1 MGRIKRFFWK
11 APSKDTDFGNS
22 VQSILG
28 FKPKNTQLYERVFTH
43 RSIDKTDDKGVRINY
58 ERLEFLGDS
67 VLSTVISSY
76 LFENLPTKDEGYLTL
91 MRSKIVRRDFLNEIG
106 KGLGLQKLL
115 RSNVIHQHYGE
126 DIHGN
131 LLEALIG
138 AVLVDMGYD
147 TCVNFI
153 QTKVIDP
160 HVNLEALE
168 NKVLSYKALLMNWF
182 QRNKMTYNYELF
194 DDTGNESQKHH
205 GARLFVNGRV
215 VAKARETSK
224 KRAVEKASQRAYYM
238 YQDQINGSML
248 NH

>member
-1 MGRIKRFFWK
+1 
-11 APSKDTDFGNS
+11 
-22 VQSILG
+22 
-28 FKPKNTQLYERVFTH
+28 
-43 RSIDKTDDKGVRINY
+43 
-58 ERLEFLGDS
+58 
-67 VLSTVISSY
+67 
-76 LFENLPTKDEGYLTL
+76 

-205 GARLFVNGRV
+205 GARLFVNGKV

>member
-28 FKPKNTQLYERVFTH
+28 FPPKDTQLYERVFTH
-43 RSIDKTDDKGVRINY
+43 RSIDKIDDKGVRINY

-67 VLSTVISSY
+67 VLSTVVSSY

-115 RSNVIHQHYGE
+115 RSNVIQQHYGE

-138 AVLVDMGYD
+138 AVLVDLGYD

-160 HVNLEALE
+160 HVNLDALE

-205 GARLFVNGRV
+205 GARLYVNGKV
-215 VAKARETSK
+215 VSKARETSK

>member
-1 MGRIKRFFWK
+1 MKRIKRFFLQN
-11 APSKDTDFGNS
+11 PTKDNLFTIS
-22 VQSILG
+22 VQKILG
-28 FKPKNTQLYERVFTH
+28 VKPKNIKLYERVFTH
-43 RSIDKTDDKGVRINY
+43 RSVEKTDEKGRRINY

-76 LFENLPTKDEGYLTL
+76 LFENLPNKDEGYLTL

-106 KGLGLQKLL
+106 KGLMLHNLL
-115 RSNVIHQHYGE
+115 HSNVIHQHHGD

-138 AVLVDMGYD
+138 AVLIDLGYD
-147 TCVNFI
+147 TCVSFI
-153 QTKVIDP
+153 QNKVIDP
-160 HVNLEALE
+160 HVDLDALE

-205 GARLFVNGRV
+205 GAKLYVNGKI

-238 YQDQINGSML
+238 YQDKIKGSML
-248 NH
+248 NY